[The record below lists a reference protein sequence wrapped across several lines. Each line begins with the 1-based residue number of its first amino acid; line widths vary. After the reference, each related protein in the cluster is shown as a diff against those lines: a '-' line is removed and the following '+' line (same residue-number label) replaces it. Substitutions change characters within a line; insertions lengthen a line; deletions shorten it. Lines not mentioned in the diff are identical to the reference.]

1 VTRSSHPL
9 RAKCDVSDRDSRN
22 LAEREGFESA
32 YIRQFNNMQGPRM
45 AQKYMESQGK
55 SVTGSQTDRGKTKP
69 TPKLSLVKNNVY
81 IGRCRIENKI
91 SDH

>member
-1 VTRSSHPL
+1 
-9 RAKCDVSDRDSRN
+9 
-22 LAEREGFESA
+22 
-32 YIRQFNNMQGPRM
+32 M